1 LSSHIRNMDIRALEN
16 LSDPCTLCPRNCRAH
31 RKSGKLGRCDIGYDP
46 VISQWGLHFGE
57 EDCLVAGSGSGTV
70 FFSGCNLLCI
80 FCQNYTISH
89 EHEGRPIAIDK
100 LASVFLDLE
109 KQGAA
114 NINLVTPTH
123 FSHAIAK
130 AIDSARK
137 SGLSLPI
144 VYNCGGYEKV
154 ETLRALEGAIDIYM
168 PDIKTLDEDFAR
180 KTMDAPDYPSVVKA
194 AIREMHRQ
202 VGDLKITEGRAVK
215 GLLVRH
221 LVMPGQTEDSKH
233 CLDFL
238 HELSSNTAVNV
249 MSQYHPMYQAYTCPE
264 ISRRPADEEIIAV
277 KEYAETLPL
286 RLL

>member
-1 LSSHIRNMDIRALEN
+1 MKIRTLEK
-16 LSDPCTLCPRNCRAH
+16 LSDPCTLCPRNCRAE
-31 RKSGKLGRCDIGYDP
+31 RKSGKLGRCGVGYDP
-46 VISQWGLHFGE
+46 VVSQWCLHFGE
-57 EDCLVAGSGSGTV
+57 ENCLVAGTGSGTV

-89 EHEGRPIAIDK
+89 EREGRPIAVDK

-123 FSHAIAK
+123 FSHAIAV

-137 SGLSLPI
+137 SCLSLPI

-180 KTMDAPDYPSVVKA
+180 KAMDAPDYPSVVKV

-202 VGDLKITEGRAVK
+202 VGDLEIVRGRAVR

-221 LVMPGQTEDSKH
+221 LVMPGQSEDSRR

-238 HELSSNTAVNV
+238 HELSPNTAVNV
-249 MSQYHPMYQAYTCPE
+249 MSQYHPMHQAYSCPQ
-264 ISRRPADEEIIAV
+264 ISRPPAHGEITAAR
-277 KEYAETLPL
+277 KYAESLSL